1 MNVNVNLRREIVEK
15 INNKIT
21 AKLAE
26 VVNEVLEE
34 TIDDLI
40 KDVVYK
46 QLKSVSLMY
55 IQSPEF
61 RQRMLDKVK
70 PVINSMV
77 ENSND

>member
-1 MNVNVNLRREIVEK
+1 MNVNVNLSGEIVEK

-21 AKLAE
+21 DKLE
-26 VVNEVLEE
+26 QVVNEVLEE
-34 TIDDLI
+34 KIDDLI

-61 RQRMLDKVK
+61 RQKMLDKVK
-70 PVINSMV
+70 PVIDEMV

>member
-1 MNVNVNLRREIVEK
+1 MNVNVNLSGEIVD
-15 INNKIT
+15 KIT
-21 AKLAE
+21 SKITERLDE
-26 VVNEVLEE
+26 VVNQVLEE
-34 TIDDLI
+34 NIDDLI
-40 KDVVYK
+40 KDVVQK

-61 RQRMLDKVK
+61 RQKMLDKVK